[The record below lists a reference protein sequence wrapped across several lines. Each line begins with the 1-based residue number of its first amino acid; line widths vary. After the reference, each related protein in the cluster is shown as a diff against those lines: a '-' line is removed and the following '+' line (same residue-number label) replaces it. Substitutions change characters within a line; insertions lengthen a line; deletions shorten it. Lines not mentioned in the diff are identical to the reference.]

1 LGSTIPATAHLAG
14 QQGSLGLGV
23 YSLQRVKRLDEPG
36 SMSIIGEDAA
46 YDKIGYQTGM
56 GTHMKRKMTFHFKGV
71 LALGVIVAMSV
82 FAMAPQLEAG

>member
-1 LGSTIPATAHLAG
+1 
-14 QQGSLGLGV
+14 
-23 YSLQRVKRLDEPG
+23 
-36 SMSIIGEDAA
+36 
-46 YDKIGYQTGM
+46 M

>member
-1 LGSTIPATAHLAG
+1 
-14 QQGSLGLGV
+14 
-23 YSLQRVKRLDEPG
+23 
-36 SMSIIGEDAA
+36 MSIIGEDAA